1 MSVPVTPSLR
11 NALRLDAVV
20 SGAAGLLM
28 VLGSGLLAQPLSLP
42 QSLLFWAGLAFLPWC
57 GALLW
62 AAARESLP
70 RLVVIDVIGL
80 NALFVAICAVL
91 PFSGLITP
99 NLLGTTF
106 VLAQGAVVAV
116 FVAMQYAALRAA
128 APLASA

>member
-28 VLGSGLLAQPLSLP
+28 VVGGGLLAAPLALP
-42 QSLLFWAGLAFLPWC
+42 QPLLFWAGLAFLPWC
-57 GALLW
+57 AALLW

-70 RLVVIDVIGL
+70 RLVVVDVIGL

-91 PFSGLITP
+91 PFSGLIAP
-99 NLLGTTF
+99 SLLGTAF
-106 VLAQGAVVAV
+106 ILAQGAVVAV
-116 FVAMQYAALRAA
+116 FVAMQYAAAREAI
-128 APLASA
+128 PLARA